1 MATGDVVKF
10 GGFYL
15 SGGLQVRPTR
25 PWRNDSPPTGA
36 SSNGN
41 IPSFAAGQTIEIRDT
56 PATDEHKIQWIEV
69 IRNNKR
75 YLYCDRVL
83 LVFVSWADL
92 NAQGLITGKE
102 ITIDGQKCLLRIT
115 TGGNKFRNMSNS
127 FEGGFPT
134 ANEWDQIISNELGL
148 SGLPVPTASDLD
160 TTTSMVD
167 LQSAHN
173 QKWNWYG
180 VNSLCQETYSE
191 NPEHCIIRGFYSARY
206 SGYNYKYIRSNFIGW
221 RPVLEVLESAPVISG
236 TDTALGN
243 KTAPFET
250 TYSVTDPEGQSFSV
264 VEKLNGTQIG
274 SVNNVS
280 SLQNRKIALT
290 LAQWN
295 TLAPNM
301 QHAITIEAT
310 DEKGY
315 KSIRTYTFVKA
326 NAAPTVSVVEPK
338 GNLSN
343 LAIIDSLSPVFV
355 WSFQDTDVGD
365 VQSAYQVIVHDTNNQ
380 LIHDSG
386 KKTGTASYYTVP
398 LGVLQWGVRY
408 KWQVRVFDRYDIQ
421 SDYSFHEF
429 FLPNRAPMA
438 TNLSPGSSDSEN
450 PAGTGVAPEF
460 TWTFEDL
467 DLEAQASYQLKI
479 FKTKDDSLVYNSNRI
494 YQNVQRHQV
503 PANALESGTSYYAIL
518 DVWDPNGLTA
528 QTSKAYFV
536 TNSTP
541 AAPILT
547 LPVDNYRVP
556 AKPVLQAIVGKDP
569 EGDKQHFVIQMAED
583 DQFTKGVL
591 EFASNVNRTGWKV
604 GGVDIPTTGVSNSA
618 EGQTVAYTLQVGLN
632 KWATMFWRIAA
643 IDATTSARGVWSNT
657 RRIRIGNV
665 LDYDTL
671 AKPIYT
677 GAIHA
682 RRILIALNYNLANDG
697 ANPADM
703 KVYVTNNGGD
713 SSPTWE
719 DATHKFT
726 TQDYYEF
733 TNTSKTS
740 ENFAVAFRV
749 VINANDSMGDIW
761 IDGAGMTF
769 D

>member
-1 MATGDVVKF
+1 MAKYYWNRYTVDAVTNYAWGTEDISETGWGGLIPTTNVPPKKTGPSSFSFASPIFSVEKNPGEF
-10 GGFYL
+10 PVGGFAYRISDTNPNVMTRLRINRIDKSIYGTMTYCYAANCTVTDRKGSFVTTIQAEENAYINNAKNSDGYWYERGERVNTSPNFTQIPKQSTKKGAVVTINLANYFSDPEGDAL
-15 SGGLQVRPTR
+15 SFTA
-25 PWRNDSPPTGA
+25 T
-36 SSNGN
+36 SSNTN
-41 IPSFAAGQTIEIRDT
+41 IATTTIT
-56 PATDEHKIQWIEV
+56 GSTL
-69 IRNNKR
+69 
-75 YLYCDRVL
+75 YL
-83 LVFVSWADL
+83 
-92 NAQGLITGKE
+92 TGKE
-102 ITIDGQKCLLRIT
+102 VGSAWITVIANDGKLTNSQ
-115 TGGNKFRNMSNS
+115 S
-127 FEGGFPT
+127 FE
-134 ANEWDQIISNELGL
+134 
-148 SGLPVPTASDLD
+148 
-160 TTTSMVD
+160 
-167 LQSAHN
+167 
-173 QKWNWYG
+173 
-180 VNSLCQETYSE
+180 
-191 NPEHCIIRGFYSARY
+191 
-206 SGYNYKYIRSNFIGW
+206 
-221 RPVLEVLESAPVISG
+221 
-236 TDTALGN
+236 
-243 KTAPFET
+243 
-250 TYSVTDPEGQSFSV
+250 
-264 VEKLNGTQIG
+264 LNIT
-274 SVNNVS
+274 
-280 SLQNRKIALT
+280 
-290 LAQWN
+290 N
-295 TLAPNM
+295 T
-301 QHAITIEAT
+301 
-310 DEKGY
+310 
-315 KSIRTYTFVKA
+315 
-326 NAAPTVSVVEPK
+326 APTVSVVEPT

-343 LAIIDSLSPVFV
+343 LAIIDTLLPVFV
-355 WSFQDTDVGD
+355 WTFRDTDIGD
-365 VQSAYQVIVHDTNNQ
+365 VQSAYQVLIYDTNNQ
-380 LIHDSG
+380 LVHDSG
-386 KKTGTASYYTVP
+386 KKAGTASYYAVP
-398 LGVLQWGVRY
+398 ANVLQWGVRY
-408 KWQVRVFDRYDIQ
+408 KWQVRVFDRYDAA
-421 SDYSFHEF
+421 SDYSLQEF
-429 FLPNRAPMA
+429 FLPNRPPMA
-438 TNLSPGSSDSEN
+438 TDLSPGSSDAEN

-460 TWTFEDL
+460 TWTFSDL

-479 FKTKDDSLVYNSNRI
+479 FKAKDDSLVYNSNRI

-583 DQFTKGVL
+583 EQFTKGVL

-618 EGQTVAYTLQVGLN
+618 EGQSVDYTLQVGLN
-632 KWATMFWRIAA
+632 KWTSMFWRIAA
-643 IDATTSARGVWSNT
+643 IDATTNARGVWSNT